1 MRRIVARRG
10 VPDPDTL
17 LDSAGIFASP
27 ARSQA
32 PAPSGAINRYDS
44 ARMARNQDID
54 DDPEDRDDADDEDEG
69 LDEADGTGRGWRRRF
84 LGWGLVAVAIGMGF
98 LIPYTLYLNHQVS
111 VRFGQ
116 LRWQVPTRV
125 YARPL
130 QLAPGIAMDARTL
143 KTELEAASYRDD
155 GQGERPGMYSVKGAR
170 WRIANRGYQDVGG
183 LVGPSRIEV
192 TVSGGRVQSVRDLA
206 RGSAVK
212 SARLDP
218 ARIATLYGQKQEER
232 RLVRISEVP
241 PLLTDS
247 LQAVE
252 DRDFARHH
260 GIDPSGMARALWV
273 WIKSGGEIKQGG
285 STLTQQLARS
295 GLLGIGKEQTY
306 TRKFNEILYA
316 LIIDARYEKGVI
328 LEAYLNQVDIGQR
341 GSQAI
346 HGFASGAEFYFG
358 RHLDDL
364 STEHIALLVA
374 LVKGPSWYNP
384 RKQPERALE
393 RRNLV
398 LAKMLETGIID
409 QKEYDRAAKAP
420 LGVTDVPGSMVA
432 NRFPAYVDLVRR
444 QLARDYS
451 EEELQ
456 GAGLT
461 VLTGMSPSAQAYAE
475 GAVTRAMKALGTAR
489 RPPLQAGV
497 VVTDVHS
504 GEVVAVIGSRS
515 FDEHGFNRAVQAQRP
530 VGSLLKPFV
539 YLLALAQPDKY
550 SLASTVDDSP
560 VSIVLDNGKRWK
572 PGNSD
577 GRSHGTVRL
586 IDALAQSY
594 NQSTVRIG
602 MDVGPQRLSDLL
614 RTLAGIDAGQN
625 PSLILGS
632 LDQSPYAMAQLYQ
645 FLASGG
651 EIQPLHAVRGV
662 LDANGKALNRYDAEP
677 KPAQAGDAVAAR
689 LVTSALQQAVTSGTG
704 RQLMSDGLG
713 RLQPAGKTGTS
724 NDSRDSWFAGW
735 TGDHLA
741 VVWVGNDQNASTGL
755 YGATGAMRVWSG
767 LFSRLPTAPLQVG
780 SKGIDWQWVADG
792 HTTDAGCPGARRI
805 GFVTGFAPAYQPCLL
820 TEPES
825 IDGVEGGEGDGSGN
839 EGFWGRIFGRGDGD
853 AGSDDEQR
861 QQERQNQDARDREE
875 QERREQQM
883 REGVRLQREQDQRYA
898 EVRARD
904 EAYRQQQ
911 QRDQAYREARERE
924 YRERRQRED
933 ADRREQERR
942 EQERRDQ
949 QRGMRPSGS
958 AIEARVA

>member
-1 MRRIVARRG
+1 
-10 VPDPDTL
+10 
-17 LDSAGIFASP
+17 
-27 ARSQA
+27 
-32 PAPSGAINRYDS
+32 
-44 ARMARNQDID
+44 MARNQDID
-54 DDPEDRDDADDEDEG
+54 DDLEDRNDEDDDLE
-69 LDEADGTGRGWRRRF
+69 EAGGPDGEGRGWRLR
-84 LGWGLVAVAIGMGF
+84 LMGWTLVAVAIGMGF

-130 QLAPGIAMDARTL
+130 QLAQGMAMDARTL
-143 KTELEAASYRDD
+143 KTELDAASYRDD
-155 GQGERPGMYSVKGAR
+155 GRGERPGTYGSKGGR
-170 WRIANRGYQDVGG
+170 WRIASRGYQDIGG
-183 LVGPSRIEV
+183 RVGPSRIEV
-192 TVSGGRVQSVRDLA
+192 ALSGSRLLTVRDLENK
-206 RGSAVK
+206 RTVK

-241 PLLTDS
+241 PLLTDT

-260 GIDPSGMARALWV
+260 GIDPSGMARAVWV
-273 WIKSGGEIKQGG
+273 WVKSGGDVKQGG

-306 TRKFNEILYA
+306 SRKFNEILYA

-328 LEAYLNQVDIGQR
+328 LEAYLNQVDLGQR

-358 RHLDDL
+358 RQLDDL
-364 STEHIALLVA
+364 STEQVALLVG

-384 RKQPERALE
+384 RKQPERSLE

-409 QKEYDRAAKAP
+409 QKEFDRAVKAP

-475 GAVTRAMKALGTAR
+475 GAVTRAMKALGTSR

-504 GEVVAVIGSRS
+504 GEVLAVIGSRT
-515 FDEHGFNRAVQAQRP
+515 FEEHGFNRAVQAQRP

-550 SLASTVDDSP
+550 SLGSYVDDSP
-560 VSIVLDNGKRWK
+560 VTVTLDNGRRWN

-586 IDALAQSY
+586 IDALAHSY
-594 NQSTVRIG
+594 NQSTVRVG
-602 MDVGPQRLSDLL
+602 MDVGPQRLGDLL

-662 LDANGKALNRYDAEP
+662 LDANGKALNRYDAAP
-677 KPAQAGDAVAAR
+677 KPAQPGDAVAAR
-689 LVTSALQQAVTSGTG
+689 LVTSALQQAVSSGTG

-741 VVWVGNDQNASTGL
+741 VVWVGNDQNAPTGL

-767 LFSRLPTAPLQVG
+767 LFSRLPSASLRVSG
-780 SKGIDWQWVADG
+780 KGIDWQWVADG
-792 HTTDAGCPGARRI
+792 HTTDPGCPGARRI
-805 GFVTGFAPAYQPCLL
+805 GFVSGFAPDYQPCLL
-820 TEPES
+820 AEPEAA
-825 IDGVEGGEGDGSGN
+825 EGEGSEQ
-839 EGFWGRIFGRGDGD
+839 EGFWSKLFGLGERDKN
-853 AGSDDEQR
+853 ADETTAP
-861 QQERQNQDARDREE
+861 EPE
-875 QERREQQM
+875 Q
-883 REGVRLQREQDQRYA
+883 A
-898 EVRARD
+898 PA
-904 EAYRQQQ
+904 
-911 QRDQAYREARERE
+911 
-924 YRERRQRED
+924 
-933 ADRREQERR
+933 
-942 EQERRDQ
+942 
-949 QRGMRPSGS
+949 P
-958 AIEARVA
+958 

>member
-1 MRRIVARRG
+1 
-10 VPDPDTL
+10 
-17 LDSAGIFASP
+17 
-27 ARSQA
+27 
-32 PAPSGAINRYDS
+32 
-44 ARMARNQDID
+44 MARNQDID
-54 DDPEDRDDADDEDEG
+54 DDSADRDDDYEDGDDALEDGGEG
-69 LDEADGTGRGWRRRF
+69 RSLLRRAMGWAV
-84 LGWGLVAVAIGMGF
+84 VAAAIGLGF
-98 LIPYTLYLNHQVS
+98 LIPYTLYLNHQVTM
-111 VRFGQ
+111 RFGQ

-130 QLAPGIAMDARTL
+130 QVAQGMSMDARTL
-143 KTELEAASYRDD
+143 KTELDAASYRDD
-155 GQGERPGMYSVKGAR
+155 GKGERPGTYASKGGR
-170 WRIANRGYQDVGG
+170 WHIANRGYQDVGG
-183 LVGPSRIEV
+183 TIGPSRIQV
-192 TVSGGRVQSVRDLA
+192 TVSGGRVQSVRDVV
-206 RGSAVK
+206 RNRTVK
-212 SARLDP
+212 SAKLDP

-232 RLVRISEVP
+232 RLVRIREVP
-241 PLLTDS
+241 PMLTDT

-252 DRDFARHH
+252 DRDFARHI
-260 GIDPSGMARALWV
+260 GIDMSGMARAAFLWV
-273 WIKSGGEIKQGG
+273 TSLGKTKQGA

-306 TRKFNEILYA
+306 SRKFNEILYA

-358 RHLDDL
+358 RQLDDL
-364 STEHIALLVA
+364 TAEQIAMLVG

-384 RKQPERALE
+384 RKQPARALL
-393 RRNLV
+393 RRNWV

-409 QKEYDRAAKAP
+409 QKEYDRALKTP

-461 VLTGMSPSAQAYAE
+461 VLTSMSPSAQAYAE
-475 GAVTRAMKALGTAR
+475 GAVTRTMKALGTSR

-497 VVTDVHS
+497 MVTDVHT

-539 YLLALAQPDKY
+539 YLLALAQPDRF
-550 SLASTVDDSP
+550 SLATPVDDSP
-560 VSIVLDNGKRWK
+560 VSITLDNGKRWN

-586 IDALAQSY
+586 IDALAHSY
-594 NQSTVRIG
+594 NQSTVRVG
-602 MDVGPQRLSDLL
+602 MAVGPQRLSDLL
-614 RTLAGIDAGQN
+614 RTLGGIDAGRN

-662 LDANGKALNRYDAEP
+662 LDANGKALNRYDDAP
-677 KPAQAGDAVAAR
+677 NPAQAGDAVAAR
-689 LVTSALQQAVTSGTG
+689 LVTSALQEAVSSGTG
-704 RQLMSDGLG
+704 HQLIADGLG

-741 VVWVGNDQNASTGL
+741 VIWVGNDQNASTGL

-767 LFSRLPTAPLQVG
+767 LFSRLPSAPLQVN
-780 SKGIDWQWVADG
+780 SKGIDVRWVAG
-792 HTTDAGCPGARRI
+792 PNTTDPGCPGARRL
-805 GFVTGFAPAYQPCLL
+805 GFVAGFAPPYQPCVLA
-820 TEPES
+820 EP
-825 IDGVEGGEGDGSGN
+825 DGGENADGTAVDEGAQQG
-839 EGFWGRIFGRGDGD
+839 GFWSRIFSLGDRK
-853 AGSDDEQR
+853 DDVDQTAQR
-861 QQERQNQDARDREE
+861 QQDAREERERQARQDEEDERDEQQRRDREE
-875 QERREQQM
+875 DERREREEEERREREQEERRDRERREQPGAM
-883 REGVRLQREQDQRYA
+883 RIVRDTTEII
-898 EVRARD
+898 
-904 EAYRQQQ
+904 
-911 QRDQAYREARERE
+911 
-924 YRERRQRED
+924 
-933 ADRREQERR
+933 
-942 EQERRDQ
+942 
-949 QRGMRPSGS
+949 S
-958 AIEARVA
+958 A